1 MEGEDIYAEMNRRDG
16 LGDDHGAAEE
26 ARILQV
32 PLGGGRFLM
41 SEVPL
46 YRPCHCWEV
55 TTPRRARFSSV
66 KAYNLELSSL
76 IFQYEV
82 LCQPGQDEPAS
93 G

>member
-55 TTPRRARFSSV
+55 TTPRRARFFLCESLQFGV
-66 KAYNLELSSL
+66 ELSDLS
-76 IFQYEV
+76 V
-82 LCQPGQDEPAS
+82 
-93 G
+93 